1 VALRTH
7 RLQRFLTD
15 RKSGAAELAQTALT
29 IMEEARGHDASAA
42 QLERLAQRLCRAH
55 PTMASV
61 WNAVHATEPAAFARA
76 LRQDVR
82 ATVRAARRHLP
93 SRAVVLTLSYSSTVL
108 AALSRRDLRVVVGES
123 LPGGEGRTT
132 ARRLSRK
139 GVTARVVP
147 DTMMAVA
154 AQRADCAVV
163 GADAVTPDAVINK
176 VGTRLLALACRDA
189 DIPCYVLADSSKI
202 VSAEWPPPDLARHR
216 LFEATPRH
224 IFTAVV
230 SERPRAKTGSAV

>member
-1 VALRTH
+1 VGLRAR

-15 RKSGAAELAQTALT
+15 RKSGAAELAQAALA
-29 IMEEARGHDASAA
+29 IMEEARGRDASPA
-42 QLERLAQRLCRAH
+42 QLERLAHRLCRAH

-61 WNAVHATEPAAFARA
+61 WNAAHATEPAAFGRA
-76 LRQDVR
+76 LRRDVR
-82 ATVRAARRHLP
+82 ATVRTARRHLP

-132 ARRLSRK
+132 ARRLSRD
-139 GVTARVVP
+139 GITARVVP

-154 AQRADCAVV
+154 AQRADCGVV
-163 GADAVTPDAVINK
+163 GADAVTPDTVINK
-176 VGTRLLALACRDA
+176 VGTRLLALACQDA
-189 DIPCYVLADSSKI
+189 DIPCYVLADSSKF
-202 VSAEWPPPDLARHR
+202 VSAEWPQPDLARHR

-224 IFTAVV
+224 IFTAVL
-230 SERPRAKTGSAV
+230 SGGPRAETGSAV